1 MSGCSIASG
10 TGARLIRVSPV
21 LALPRPTLDRRLE
34 RGRAVRFAM
43 AVGISTVMAI
53 VTGTDVE
60 LIPVLVSE
68 DPETLQL

>member
-1 MSGCSIASG
+1 MGTGGPISGC
-10 TGARLIRVSPV
+10 
-21 LALPRPTLDRRLE
+21 
-34 RGRAVRFAM
+34 FAM